1 MQEPS
6 LIGYRD
12 ESLLGKKMILR
23 STSLFREKKIRKLL
37 FCSEKLCSEKGFVFK
52 IFEPPS
58 ELVFEEFNVEAGDAL
73 SGFRATLFFSE
84 SLKSQGIKEVR
95 VVWAD
100 GAWKIAEEKFY
111 AEKIKVTGL
120 HNSVR
125 RKNIIP

>member
-6 LIGYRD
+6 LIGYRGG
-12 ESLLGKKMILR
+12 SLLGKKMILR
-23 STSLFREKKIRKLL
+23 STSLVIEKKTRKLF
-37 FCSEKLCSEKGFVFK
+37 FCSGKLCSEKGFVFK
-52 IFEPPS
+52 VFEPRLSLSSKSLMLKRGMPWV
-58 ELVFEEFNVEAGDAL
+58 VFGQH
-73 SGFRATLFFSE
+73 FFSE
-84 SLKSQGIKEVR
+84 SLKSQVIKEVR